1 MLGGHSTR
9 CHHMMWF
16 PYLEE
21 VPMLGHAGKEALKQF
36 DWMCERVQP
45 IEITFVCIVSAH
57 GHVDLVD
64 EGIRCYVL
72 LITVSMISA
81 KLECYTCMEPS
92 WPCRPS
98 TWAEKGASSVC
109 ANLAGEGLLKFDEPK
124 PAPAGLHYS
133 EWDEFRS

>member
-1 MLGGHSTR
+1 
-9 CHHMMWF
+9 MMWF

-64 EGIRCYVL
+64 EAIRCYVL